1 MIYINYLYIR
11 LLSIYNFETKINLL
25 KQDSK
30 IMKNLF
36 EFILRPFFK
45 KRPTVPVLRFDG
57 VIGTGGG
64 LGKGRINAENLESNI
79 KKAFSTSKP
88 SAVAIIINSP
98 GGSPVQSSLIYQR
111 VRYFAEKKDVPILV
125 FIEDVAASGGYYIA
139 CAGDEIYVD
148 ENSIVGSIGVI
159 YAGFGFDKL
168 IKKYGIERRI
178 FTTGKYKS
186 ILDSF
191 QKQKLSDVKKL
202 KSIQT
207 EIFKNFKDIVLK
219 SRIKKINK
227 QNKNIFSG
235 SFWTGK
241 EAIKLGLVDGI
252 GDLKTIMEK
261 KFGEKLR
268 YVSIKPKKSLLKGIL
283 SKSFYSKDLLD
294 TKKIINDMM
303 TYMESRNIWGSYGF

>member
-1 MIYINYLYIR
+1 MLNFLKKKKIVTVVYMSGIIGNVGALKNGITISSTQD
-11 LLSIYNFETKINLL
+11 LLE
-25 KQDSK
+25 
-30 IMKNLF
+30 
-36 EFILRPFFK
+36 
-45 KRPTVPVLRFDG
+45 
-57 VIGTGGG
+57 
-64 LGKGRINAENLESNI
+64 
-79 KKAFSTSKP
+79 KAFKIKNSA
-88 SAVAIIINSP
+88 AVALIINSP
-98 GGSPVQSSLIYQR
+98 GGSPTQSSLIYKR
-111 VRYFAEKKDVPILV
+111 IKKLAKKNKTKVIFFV
-125 FIEDVAASGGYYIA
+125 EDVAASGGYYIA

-159 YAGFGFDKL
+159 YTSFGFDKL

-207 EIFKNFKDIVLK
+207 EIFKNFKEVVLK
-219 SRIKKINK
+219 SRDRKINI

-235 SFWTGK
+235 SFWAGK

-252 GDLKTIMEK
+252 GDLNTIMEK
-261 KFGEKLR
+261 KFGEKIK
-268 YVSIKPKKSLLKGIL
+268 YIPIKPKKSFLKGVL
-283 SKSFYSKDLLD
+283 SRSSYFKDLVD

-303 TYMESRNIWGSYGF
+303 TYMESRNIWGRYGF

>member
-1 MIYINYLYIR
+1 MLNFLKKKKIIPVVYISGI
-11 LLSIYNFETKINLL
+11 
-25 KQDSK
+25 
-30 IMKNLF
+30 
-36 EFILRPFFK
+36 
-45 KRPTVPVLRFDG
+45 
-57 VIGTGGG
+57 IGNIGG
-64 LGKGRINAENLESNI
+64 LRKGITISSIEDLLE
-79 KKAFSTSKP
+79 KAFKIKNS
-88 SAVAIIINSP
+88 SAIAIIINSP
-98 GGSPVQSSLIYQR
+98 GGSPVQSSLIYKR
-111 VRYFAEKKDVPILV
+111 IKKLAKKNKTKVIFFV
-125 FIEDVAASGGYYIA
+125 EDVAASGGYYIA

-159 YAGFGFDKL
+159 YTSFGFDKL

-268 YVSIKPKKSLLKGIL
+268 YVSIKPKKSFLKGIL

-303 TYMESRNIWGSYGF
+303 TYMESRNIWGRYGF

>member
-1 MIYINYLYIR
+1 ML
-11 LLSIYNFETKINLL
+11 NFLKKKKI
-25 KQDSK
+25 
-30 IMKNLF
+30 I
-36 EFILRPFFK
+36 
-45 KRPTVPVLRFDG
+45 PVVYMSG
-57 VIGTGGG
+57 IIGDIGG
-64 LGKGRINAENLESNI
+64 LRKGITLSSIEDLLEKAFKI
-79 KKAFSTSKP
+79 KKSA
-88 SAVAIIINSP
+88 AVAIIINSP
-98 GGSPVQSSLIYQR
+98 GGSPVQSSLIYKR
-111 VRYFAEKKDVPILV
+111 IKKLAKKNKTKVIFFV
-125 FIEDVAASGGYYIA
+125 EDVAASGGYYIA

-159 YAGFGFDKL
+159 YTSFGFDKL

-268 YVSIKPKKSLLKGIL
+268 YVSIKPKKSFLKGIL

-303 TYMESRNIWGSYGF
+303 TYMESRNIWGRYGF

>member
-1 MIYINYLYIR
+1 ML
-11 LLSIYNFETKINLL
+11 NFL
-25 KQDSK
+25 K
-30 IMKNLF
+30 
-36 EFILRPFFK
+36 K
-45 KRPTVPVLRFDG
+45 KKTIPVVYMSG
-57 VIGTGGG
+57 IIGNIGG
-64 LGKGRINAENLESNI
+64 LRKGITLTSIEDLLEKAFNI
-79 KKAFSTSKP
+79 KKSA
-88 SAVAIIINSP
+88 AVAIIINSP
-98 GGSPVQSSLIYQR
+98 GGSPVQSSLIYKR
-111 VRYFAEKKDVPILV
+111 IKKLAKKNKTKVIFFV
-125 FIEDVAASGGYYIA
+125 EDVAASGGYYIA

-159 YAGFGFDKL
+159 YTSFGFDKL

-268 YVSIKPKKSLLKGIL
+268 YVSIKPKIC
-283 SKSFYSKDLLD
+283 
-294 TKKIINDMM
+294 NM
-303 TYMESRNIWGSYGF
+303 

>member
-1 MIYINYLYIR
+1 MLNFLKKKKIIPVVYISGI
-11 LLSIYNFETKINLL
+11 
-25 KQDSK
+25 
-30 IMKNLF
+30 
-36 EFILRPFFK
+36 
-45 KRPTVPVLRFDG
+45 
-57 VIGTGGG
+57 IGNIGG
-64 LGKGRINAENLESNI
+64 LRKGITLTSIEDLLEKAFKI
-79 KKAFSTSKP
+79 KKSV
-88 SAVAIIINSP
+88 AVAIIINSP
-98 GGSPVQSSLIYQR
+98 GGSPVQSSLIYKR
-111 VRYFAEKKDVPILV
+111 IKKLAKKNKIKVIFFV
-125 FIEDVAASGGYYIA
+125 EDVAASGGYYIA

-159 YAGFGFDKL
+159 YASFGFDKL

-268 YVSIKPKKSLLKGIL
+268 YIPIKPKRSFLKGVL
-283 SKSFYSKDLLD
+283 SKSFYSGDLVD

-303 TYMESRNIWGSYGF
+303 TYMESRNIWGRYGF